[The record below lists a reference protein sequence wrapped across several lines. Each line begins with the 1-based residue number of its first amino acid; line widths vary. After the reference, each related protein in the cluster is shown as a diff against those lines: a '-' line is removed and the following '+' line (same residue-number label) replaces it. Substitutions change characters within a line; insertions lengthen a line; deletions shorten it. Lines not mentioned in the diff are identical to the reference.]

1 VYRQSR
7 RSPFTK
13 HSSISGADLYHI
25 GRGKAQRE
33 RINEDTLKGSLPA
46 TDEEL
51 EAAGLRRQTDYR
63 HDVGLRYS

>member
-1 VYRQSR
+1 ML
-7 RSPFTK
+7 
-13 HSSISGADLYHI
+13 SSTIVNSGATPMQVAL

-33 RINEDTLKGSLPA
+33 RINEDTLEGSLPA